1 MKKVL
6 TIAGSDSSG
15 GAGIQGDLKTFSANE
30 TFGMS
35 VITAITAQNTQGV
48 FLVHDIPSEAIEAQ
62 INTLFEDI
70 EIDGIKIGMVSIPET
85 IEMIAA
91 TLKKF
96 NLPEIVLDPVM
107 VSKSGSNLLQPNAIH
122 ALKKHL
128 VPMAYLITPN
138 IPEAEVLTGMRIK
151 SEEEMIEAAKALMNL
166 GCKNVLLKGGHLD
179 GPAVDILYDGT
190 EIKKFV
196 VDRIDSKNNHGTG
209 CALSSSICSNLA
221 KGYTLEEA
229 VSKSKMYVYE
239 SIKQGF
245 PIGKGVGALN
255 HFHNCHK
262 GASHNE

>member
-15 GAGIQGDLKTFSANE
+15 GAGIQGDLKAFAANG

-48 FLVHDIPSEAIEAQ
+48 FLVHDIPREAIEAQ
-62 INTLFEDI
+62 IKVLFEDI

-85 IEMIAA
+85 IEMIAES
-91 TLKKF
+91 LKSYK
-96 NLPEIVLDPVM
+96 LPKIVLDPVM
-107 VSKSGSNLLQPNAIH
+107 VSKSGSNLLQPDAVH

-138 IPEAEVLTGMRIK
+138 IPEAEVLTGLKIK
-151 SEEEMIEAAKALMNL
+151 GEEEMMEATKRLMDL
-166 GCKNVLLKGGHLD
+166 GCENVLLKGGHLD
-179 GPAVDILYDGT
+179 GPAVDILYDGK
-190 EIKKFV
+190 EIKRFE
-196 VDRIDSKNNHGTG
+196 VDRIASNNTHGTG
-209 CALSSSICSNLA
+209 CALSSAICSNLA
-221 KGYTLEEA
+221 KESNLQLA
-229 VSKSKMYVYE
+229 VEKGKFYVYE

-255 HFHNCHK
+255 HFHNFY
-262 GASHNE
+262 GGGNHNE